1 MNAWFSWFRHH
12 RLMWLSGRRWRMR
25 LVLWGGAIAVGM
37 IGVAFAWAANRA
49 QDLFQSMLISPWI
62 ALAVTPAGFILC
74 AWLTRVV
81 FPGAQGSGIPQAIAA
96 RRLKDDAK
104 RSGLL
109 SLRLTVGKILL
120 TLIGLLCGA
129 SIGREGPTVQVG
141 SSIMLSA
148 AKLGGMGRERGLIL
162 AGSAAGVAAA
172 FNTPLAGIVFAIEEM
187 SRAFESRTSG
197 LVLMAVIL
205 AGLAS
210 LGMVGNYSYFGHS
223 TSTLAGMTDW
233 AAVPLCGIA
242 GGILGAAF
250 SALVVNGSV
259 RLKGWIAP
267 EPMRRSLLW
276 AFGCGLVVAL
286 CGLFSHGMT
295 YGTGYQAA
303 KSAIEGHD
311 LAWSFAPLKFI
322 ANTAS
327 TLSGIPGGLFSPSLS
342 VGAGIGSLVGKLL
355 GAPATGAI
363 VLLGMTAYFAG
374 VVQAPITAFVIIEEM
389 SDASAMVIPL
399 MMAAFIG
406 YGVSRLFQRES
417 IYHALSRHFL
427 ADSQAVAD
435 AQPAQPEA
443 APPGGGLQGPV

>member
-1 MNAWFSWFRHH
+1 MGARFNWFRHH
-12 RLMWLSGRRWRMR
+12 RLILLSGRRWRMR
-25 LVLWGGAIAVGM
+25 LVLWGGAIAVGA

-49 QDLFQSMLISPWI
+49 QDLFQSMLISPWL
-62 ALAVTPAGFILC
+62 ALAITPAGFVLC

-81 FPGAQGSGIPQAIAA
+81 FPGAEGSGIPQAIAA
-96 RRLKDDAK
+96 RSLRDDSV
-104 RSGLL
+104 RGRFL
-109 SLRLTVGKILL
+109 SLKLTAGKILL
-120 TLIGLLCGA
+120 TLIGLFTGA

-141 SSIMLSA
+141 ASIMLSA
-148 AKLGGMGRERGLIL
+148 AKLGGMGRENGLIL

-210 LGMVGNYSYFGHS
+210 LAMVGDYSYFGHS
-223 TSTLAGMTDW
+223 TSTLSGALDW
-233 AAVPLCGIA
+233 LAVPICGVA
-242 GGILGAAF
+242 GGLLGALF
-250 SALVVNGSV
+250 SALVVNVS
-259 RLKGWIAP
+259 RWLKSWAARQ
-267 EPMRRSLLW
+267 PMLRALAW
-276 AFGCGLVVAL
+276 AFGCGVLVAL
-286 CGLFSHGMT
+286 CGLASHGMT
-295 YGTGYQAA
+295 YGTGYAAA
-303 KSAIEGHD
+303 KSAIEGHP

-342 VGAGIGSLVGKLL
+342 VGAGLGSLVAAIL
-355 GAPATGAI
+355 GAHAAGAI

-389 SDASAMVIPL
+389 SDASSMVIPL
-399 MMAAFIG
+399 MMAAVIG

-417 IYHALSRHFL
+417 IYHALARNFL
-427 ADSQAVAD
+427 AGLPKASPTPLSDS
-435 AQPAQPEA
+435 
-443 APPGGGLQGPV
+443 